1 MGATMIVRL
10 RNHIKGSVFYKPP
23 VTTDLHL
30 EDPEFDQYIADGR
43 IKEAVESNF
52 PFVTFLVSR
61 FLFQFHWL
69 DAEADELWSIG
80 IVEYADTIQNRHKY
94 KGKSL
99 RAVSMVKAQR
109 KMEEYASGLRCMV
122 NCSLT
127 TRYKN
132 AKLGKREVRTVSI
145 V

>member
-1 MGATMIVRL
+1 MIVRL
-10 RNHIKGSVFYKPP
+10 RNHIKGSKFYKPP
-23 VTTDLHL
+23 VDTDIHL
-30 EDPEFDQYIADGR
+30 EDAEFDQYIADGR
-43 IKEAVESNF
+43 IKEAIESNF

-69 DAEADELWSIG
+69 EVEADELWSIG
-80 IVEYADTIQNRHKY
+80 ILEYTETIHNRHKY

-109 KMEEYASGLRCMV
+109 KMEEYASILNCMV

-132 AKLGKREVRTVSI
+132 LKTGKREVRTVAI
-145 V
+145 L